1 MNGEI
6 VAQSARPSMFVPI
19 TAPPG
24 CVVGGGVTGGFTG
37 GGLLGGCVGGFGSV
51 VGGGATV
58 PFAGVIS
65 IALILFD
72 VAPAA
77 LLTVNRPSLTV
88 TVAVPSTHRLADVVV
103 AFTTSRFS
111 TAILIVSFQLLAS
124 PLRM

>member
-19 TAPPG
+19 SAPPG
-24 CVVGGGVTGGFTG
+24 CVVGGVTGGGGGGFTGGGFTG

-51 VGGGATV
+51 VGGGTTV
-58 PFAGVIS
+58 PLVGVIS

-88 TVAVPSTHRLADVVV
+88 TVAVPSTQRLA
-103 AFTTSRFS
+103 
-111 TAILIVSFQLLAS
+111 
-124 PLRM
+124 

>member
-1 MNGEI
+1 EM

-24 CVVGGGVTGGFTG
+24 CVVGGVTGGGGGFTG
-37 GGLLGGCVGGFGSV
+37 GGLLGGWVGGFGSFV
-51 VGGGATV
+51 VGGCTTV
-58 PFAGVIS
+58 PLAGVIS

-103 AFTTSRFS
+103 AFTTS
-111 TAILIVSFQLLAS
+111 
-124 PLRM
+124 